1 MLNNIEKRIL
11 NELLY
16 LGYDI
21 SLIGTT
27 YLIESIYIVLKNNSI
42 DDINLKEKIYPII
55 AKKHNKKI
63 NNIKCSINYATT
75 RMYDRSE
82 IEKNKRYLHIFNNEK
97 PSSKMIIY
105 SVLNKIL
112 W

>member
-27 YLIESIYIVLKNNSI
+27 YLIESIYIVLKNN
-42 DDINLKEKIYPII
+42 
-55 AKKHNKKI
+55 
-63 NNIKCSINYATT
+63 
-75 RMYDRSE
+75 
-82 IEKNKRYLHIFNNEK
+82 F
-97 PSSKMIIY
+97 
-105 SVLNKIL
+105 
-112 W
+112 